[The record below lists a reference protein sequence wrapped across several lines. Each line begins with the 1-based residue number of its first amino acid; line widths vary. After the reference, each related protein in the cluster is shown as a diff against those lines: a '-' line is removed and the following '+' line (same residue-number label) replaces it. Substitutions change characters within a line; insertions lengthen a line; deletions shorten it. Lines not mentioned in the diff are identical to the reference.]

1 MQQEQKPN
9 PSRLP
14 GVGPLLPALT
24 RPAQNLVL
32 PKRSLC
38 TIQSLGGA
46 RAPAITRGSR
56 VPPSIPAPGRRP
68 PRNCVLQYPR
78 WLAYR
83 AFFSGLHNWTKVR
96 VELQLSET
104 LSGLRYLGG
113 AWPELL
119 AWAKSQCLC
128 LEQRPDFGHAG
139 PRPPGSPAPQS
150 WLAFSCRPLQ
160 VPSQALPSAAQIH
173 FSNTAAKDRRTPH
186 HPLKIRPPDQTGTR
200 TEERMFPSP
209 GSLASTELQLGATRL
224 IAQRLERCGR
234 SWVGGGG
241 PDLRSDLIWAR
252 TEHRLASTLQGATG
266 GLQNPSPN
274 SP

>member
-83 AFFSGLHNWTKVR
+83 AFFSGLHNWATVR

-128 LEQRPDFGHAG
+128 LEHGQTSDMQ
-139 PRPPGSPAPQS
+139 AP
-150 WLAFSCRPLQ
+150 
-160 VPSQALPSAAQIH
+160 ALPGV
-173 FSNTAAKDRRTPH
+173 R
-186 HPLKIRPPDQTGTR
+186 LL
-200 TEERMFPSP
+200 SP
-209 GSLASTELQLGATRL
+209 GSRSRADPSRSPVKRCPARPRSISVTLQLK
-224 IAQRLERCGR
+224 I
-234 SWVGGGG
+234 GGH
-241 PDLRSDLIWAR
+241 LTIR
-252 TEHRLASTLQGATG
+252 
-266 GLQNPSPN
+266 
-274 SP
+274 